1 MSIPMITPNVMLSH
15 STHPII
21 RTIILPVSIPP
32 PSVFSKKTLASYPW
46 ANDRAHRRRYDA
58 VFEIDPYYILFQLL
72 PSTNSI
78 VSIIWWTKISP
89 NSNSPCPWPW
99 PPPCALL
106 SAWPSINYSASSAP
120 SYFIQI
126 NLILRDF
133 QHVFQPFS
141 QIFIFFNFQLII
153 KMALGKASKE

>member
-58 VFEIDPYYILFQLL
+58 VFEIDP
-72 PSTNSI
+72 STNSI

-120 SYFIQI
+120 SSWFPVCFSTFFSDFYFLEFSI
-126 NLILRDF
+126 NNKNGF
-133 QHVFQPFS
+133 GKS
-141 QIFIFFNFQLII
+141 I
-153 KMALGKASKE
+153 KGTAKTATVSKNY